1 MKNILIIIFLSL
13 TISMH
18 SQDQGS
24 YAKAI
29 RNNEIGDSIF
39 NCSDYKQ
46 SLNYYS
52 IAYDL
57 IKQTDSINLISD
69 VLNNMGVAHDFL
81 GEYDDAIRYY
91 DIAINLNTEHNNK
104 AGLAMTINNIG
115 ALYFFWGKYDL
126 ALENYLN
133 ALKYDIELGN
143 KESEAGS
150 YENIAIIYKNKKQY
164 KKAADYYNKALKI
177 NEELGLA
184 NNIGRNYNNI
194 GNLYMVQQDYPKAI
208 EYALKA
214 MDIQKKL
221 QDKEGRIY
229 SNNNLG
235 TCYYKLKNYKKAEQH
250 FLEALELAKKYNLAV
265 QVQYSQEALS
275 NLYTVMG
282 RYQEANVF
290 LRDYYQLKDSMFTE
304 TKHQQMMELEEKYQV
319 EKGKREI
326 ETLNAANTKQ
336 QLEIE
341 AQKSERNLWIGISA
355 LGFVFVMIF
364 IYFYLNKKKLSEELG
379 VRNELIKKAVGEKD
393 VLLREIHHRV
403 KNNLQIITSL
413 LNMQSRFLDDE
424 KSKAIVEESKDRIK
438 SMSLIHQ
445 KLYQEDNLT
454 GIEAE
459 AYFKELIESLCHS
472 YGLNDSKAVRHINIE
487 NLLLDVDTAIPL
499 GLIINEVVSNA
510 FKYGVD
516 KEQGYFLFDL
526 KKTQDNEIHIVIR
539 DKGPGIPEGFD
550 MTKSKS
556 YGMKL
561 IQSLAKKLRAEIQFI
576 NNNGLEVRMI
586 VKRYKLAE

>member
-1 MKNILIIIFLSL
+1 
-13 TISMH
+13 MH
-18 SQDQGS
+18 SQDQGN
-24 YAKAI
+24 YAKAF
-29 RNNEIGDSIF
+29 RYNQIGDSIF
-39 NCSDYKQ
+39 NSSNYKQ
-46 SLNYYS
+46 SLKYYS
-52 IAYDL
+52 LAYDL
-57 IKQTDSINLISD
+57 VKQTDSINLISD

-91 DIAINLNTEHNNK
+91 DTAIKLNTKHNNK

-177 NEELGLA
+177 NKELGLA

-194 GNLYMVQQDYPKAI
+194 GNLYMVQQDYPMAI
-208 EYALKA
+208 DYALKA
-214 MDIQKKL
+214 MDIQKEL
-221 QDKEGRIY
+221 QDKEGLIY

-235 TCYYKLKNYKKAEQH
+235 TCYYKLRDYKKAEQH

-290 LRDYYQLKDSMFTE
+290 LRDYYKLKDSMFTE

-341 AQKSERNLWIGISA
+341 AKKSERNLWIGISA
-355 LGFVFVMIF
+355 LGFVLVVIF
-364 IYFYLNKKKLSEELG
+364 IYYYLNKKKLSEELA
-379 VRNELIKKAVGEKD
+379 VRNELIKKTVGEKD

-413 LNMQSRFLDDE
+413 LNMQARFLNDD

-454 GIEAE
+454 GVESE
-459 AYFKELIESLCHS
+459 SYFRELIDGLCQT
-472 YGLNDSKAVRHINIE
+472 YGMVNSNAQRKIEIE

-499 GLIINEVVSNA
+499 GLILNELISNA

-516 KEQGYFLFDL
+516 SEKGVFEFSFSQNN
-526 KKTQDNEIHIVIR
+526 DNELIIIIK
-539 DKGPGIPEGFD
+539 DNGPGIPEDFD
-550 MTKSKS
+550 IKKSKS

-561 IQSLAKKLRAEIQFI
+561 IQSLSKKLKADIQFL
-576 NNNGLEVRMI
+576 NKNGLEVRMI
-586 VKRYKLAE
+586 IKRYKLAS